1 MIELPHGFLNALFM
15 FLIVYANMTRSR
27 RRPDAENG
35 PARQAVKFAR

>member
-15 FLIVYANMTRSR
+15 ILIVYANMTRSR
-27 RRPDAENG
+27 QRLDAENG